1 MEDRKSATFKELWQ
15 QYSQGIVFYF
25 RWWKGIAVAKKALQ
39 SGKSRETII
48 GILQFDPN
56 YQDLIN
62 REGIEAAQDY
72 AELTFLAAL
81 RVQDSGRWQLISMIL
96 NRRQFSSSAQI
107 HDLGMLDTDYVLLVA
122 EQEQSAVRLKNLI
135 KTLVKLLTAI
145 AIVYILTYLVI
156 FSPHWRGIWSVY
168 TSQISHQTL
177 LVCRYCSIDS
187 SSIILVKNPNLTL
200 KQVIG
205 QPTDPVRPIRLAV
218 KDYPNTSLTSNS
230 WSVISGETLQGRV
243 LFF

>member
-1 MEDRKSATFKELWQ
+1 MENRKSATYKELWQ
-15 QYSQGIVFYF
+15 QYSQEIMFDF

-56 YQDLIN
+56 YLELIN
-62 REGIEAAQDY
+62 REGIKAAQDY

-81 RVQDSGRWQLISMIL
+81 RIRDSGRWQLISMIL
-96 NRRQFSSSAQI
+96 NRRQFSSSTQI
-107 HDLGMLDTDYVLLVA
+107 HDLDMLDTDYVLLVA
-122 EQEQSAVRLKNLI
+122 EQEQSAVSLKNLI
-135 KTLVKLLTAI
+135 KTLVKFLTAI

-156 FSPHWRGIWSVY
+156 FSWHWRGIWSVY
-168 TSQISHQTL
+168 PAQISHQTL

-187 SSIILVKNPNLTL
+187 NSIILVKTPNLTL

-218 KDYPNTSLTSNS
+218 KDYPNTAPTSNS
-230 WSVISGETLQGRV
+230 WSVISGETLQGRA